1 MSRPWGTS
9 VRRSFGVLA
18 LAAAVLASA
27 ACGAPANRPAAGGAA
42 PQPAGEPD
50 LNASAVFAY
59 AIGPSTIDPAKN
71 VQRGGP
77 DLYLLPLYDRL
88 TRLGP
93 GGEVQPML
101 ATEWEY
107 APDGSTL
114 TLTLRPDATFADG
127 SKIDGP
133 AVKAN
138 LDRMRS
144 IAGGASVAALKV
156 ITEVTAPDAETVVI
170 GLQPG
175 TGAQLPVLFAENTGM
190 IMNPK
195 AFADPNADLTTS
207 IGAGNESGP
216 YTLAGMQ
223 PGPGG
228 KIDYERRADIAQ
240 YWDKDAAKIA
250 KIQWLNI
257 PTAAQRINAVQ
268 AGDITMGQVTG
279 VDVAR
284 AKDLVDTGQVAG
296 MFFRQPKI
304 NQVLWLRAT
313 RPPLDNVKVR
323 QAIQVA
329 LDRNAINQGLFSGN
343 CTPTTQDYP
352 EGQHWASSPALAAIP
367 AADPD
372 KARQLISE
380 SGVGTPTFTLY
391 ASETWKAQGQAVQ
404 QALRDVGMN
413 VELAVDTRT
422 PGGPTFAAGDFD
434 AQQGAFV
441 GSSDPAQLVTD
452 QYFGNINLV
461 PEADRAPYQPLLA
474 QLGDPL
480 LPQEERAKVFD
491 QMAQMLY
498 EGAYSVPICYGSQV
512 WLTDGTIG
520 NLETMPGT
528 DIGLVDVRYL
538 YVAAK

>member
-1 MSRPWGTS
+1 MSRPWVTRARMLVGL
-9 VRRSFGVLA
+9 FGV
-18 LAAAVLASA
+18 VLVAA
-27 ACGAPANRPAAGGAA
+27 ACGAPSGGSSAA
-42 PQPAGEPD
+42 PASSAPVGEAD

-88 TRLGP
+88 TKLDSK
-93 GGEVQPML
+93 GEVLPML
-101 ATEWEY
+101 ATKWEF

-114 TLTLRPDATFADG
+114 TLTLRTDATFTDG
-127 SKIDGP
+127 SKIDGA

-138 LDRMRS
+138 LDRMRT
-144 IAGGASVAALKV
+144 IPGGASVQSLKL
-156 ITEVTAPDAETVVI
+156 ITDITVPDASTVVI
-170 GLQPG
+170 GLQKG

-195 AFADPNADLTTS
+195 AFADPKADLTTS
-207 IGAGNESGP
+207 IGVGNESGG

-228 KIDYERRADIAQ
+228 KIDYVRRADIAN

-250 KIQWLNI
+250 KLQWLNI
-257 PTAAQRINAVQ
+257 PTAAQRINAAQ

-284 AKDLVDTGQVAG
+284 AKQLVDTGKVAG

-304 NQVLWLRAT
+304 NQELWLQAS
-313 RPPLDNVKVR
+313 RPPLNNLKVR
-323 QAIQVA
+323 QAIQAA
-329 LDRNAINQGLFSGN
+329 LDRNAINEGLFSGN
-343 CTPTTQDYP
+343 CTPTVQDYP
-352 EGQHWASSPALAAIP
+352 EGQHWASSRELAAIP
-367 AADPD
+367 AADPA
-372 KARQLISE
+372 KAKQLIAE
-380 SGVGTPTFTLY
+380 SGVGTPKFTLY

-404 QALRDVGMN
+404 QALRDVGMD
-413 VELAVDTRT
+413 VDLAVDTRA
-422 PGGPTFAAGDFD
+422 PGGPTFAKGDFD

-452 QYFGNINLV
+452 LYFGNVNLV
-461 PEADRAPYQPLLA
+461 PEADRAPYAPLLA

-480 LPQEERAKVFD
+480 LSQDQRAKVFD

-498 EGAYSVPICYGSQV
+498 AGAYSVPVCYGSQV
-512 WLTDGTIG
+512 WLTDGTVG
-520 NLETMPGT
+520 NLESMPGT

-538 YVAAK
+538 YIAKK